1 MAKRFATYTEDE
13 IAKKRSNLTPV
24 TTKRCTDSSV
34 RIFRHYLKEKGK
46 GEDFE
51 AMSKNELNST
61 LGSFYMEAR
70 SESGDLYKRKTLEG
84 IRYGLN
90 RHLKSPPHNNDFDIV
105 RDSDFSVAN
114 EMFKA
119 AVKELKQQGKGN
131 ITHYEPMA
139 EADRQKLYHSM
150 YMNTATPTGLANKVQ
165 FDVRYY
171 FSRRGAENMHSMTKT
186 TFRIKTDATTNR
198 EYVCKNSDELTKNH
212 QHDTAFVTG
221 FMPATLTDSCPVES
235 FRQYI
240 SHLNPDCDRLWVY
253 PLDTFSTDSPVWY
266 AKKPIGV
273 NSMSQFLPRL
283 SKSCGLSQ
291 VYTNHSIRAT
301 SATVLHQSSFT
312 PAEIMAVTGH
322 RSVSALTTYQR
333 TSDAQKLQM
342 GDALAIE
349 ASSSSLTRTQTVRQV
364 QGAPTV
370 MAGSDY
376 ETLDCFFDEIHE
388 PRDESVP
395 QMRKI
400 VFQNCTINNINITV
414 RK

>member
-1 MAKRFATYTEDE
+1 
-13 IAKKRSNLTPV
+13 
-24 TTKRCTDSSV
+24 
-34 RIFRHYLKEKGK
+34 
-46 GEDFE
+46 
-51 AMSKNELNST
+51 
-61 LGSFYMEAR
+61 MEAR

-186 TFRIKTDATTNR
+186 TFRIKQTQQQRVCVQNLRRTYQKSPTRHGIRHRIHASDSDRFVPRGVFQAVYQPPQPRLRPSLGVSSGHFFYRFAGLVCEETNR
-198 EYVCKNSDELTKNH
+198 CKLNVPVPPPSEQILRSESSLHKSLDPGHKCHCPASIQLHACRNH
-212 QHDTAFVTG
+212 G
-221 FMPATLTDSCPVES
+221 
-235 FRQYI
+235 
-240 SHLNPDCDRLWVY
+240 CDR
-253 PLDTFSTDSPVWY
+253 S
-266 AKKPIGV
+266 
-273 NSMSQFLPRL
+273 
-283 SKSCGLSQ
+283 SKRQ
-291 VYTNHSIRAT
+291 RAHHIPT
-301 SATVLHQSSFT
+301 Y
-312 PAEIMAVTGH
+312 IM
-322 RSVSALTTYQR
+322 
-333 TSDAQKLQM
+333 KLQM